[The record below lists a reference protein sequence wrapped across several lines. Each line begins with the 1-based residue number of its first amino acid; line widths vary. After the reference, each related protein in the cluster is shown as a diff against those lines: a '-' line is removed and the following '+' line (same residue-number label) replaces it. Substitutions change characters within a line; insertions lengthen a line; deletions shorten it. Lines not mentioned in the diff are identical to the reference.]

1 MAREMIDAKNI
12 LHPGKTYR
20 MEAYR
25 FGKACAGLLSVLPRT
40 SPGMTQSEMLAA
52 LRTAVSDTDFPGS
65 THGWWGKAA
74 QLHLEA
80 EGQIVREICKP
91 VRWRLA
97 E

>member
-1 MAREMIDAKNI
+1 MAREMIDAKNV

-20 MEAYR
+20 MEADKFR
-25 FGKACAGLLSVLPRT
+25 KACAGLLSVLPPT
-40 SPGMTQSEMLAA
+40 SPGMTQSEMLAG
-52 LRTAVSDTDFPGS
+52 LRTVVSDGDFPGS

-74 QLHLEA
+74 LLHLEA
-80 EGQIVREICKP
+80 EGTILREIGKP